1 MQDKLCAAN
10 CFKLYFCPKA
20 RKSIAIKA
28 LGHMTHALKSIE
40 ENWRGG
46 KASLRFLLG
55 APAAL
60 GRIARGAQV
69 GRQARAPLENLF
81 ATYLEDCRFEVAVE
95 GDIPAEG
102 TGCVLSHNETS
113 FADLAAYFVAIWPHV
128 DRLAGA
134 DVYRHLPFARK
145 ACAKIDI
152 ELVARGNRKS
162 TDPLVD
168 RMVAAAQ
175 AGKRVGWGGE
185 GRLSGCDGVGRFK
198 VGGSLIAIRANAP
211 VVPVVIHGGHHAMRL
226 GTVRARP
233 SQIRVRFCKPVSTE
247 AYKEADARDLAD
259 ELQRVV
265 SENYAA
271 LSDGQLDFR

>member
-1 MQDKLCAAN
+1 
-10 CFKLYFCPKA
+10 
-20 RKSIAIKA
+20 
-28 LGHMTHALKSIE
+28 MTHALKSIQ

-55 APAAL
+55 TPAAM

-69 GRQARAPLENLF
+69 GRLARAPLESLF
-81 ATYLEDCRFEVAVE
+81 AKYLEDCRFEVIVE
-95 GDIPAEG
+95 GEIPAAG
-102 TGCVLSHNETS
+102 TGCILSHNETS

-134 DVYRHLPFARK
+134 DVYRHIPFARK

-152 ELVARGNRKS
+152 ELVARGNRRS

-168 RMVAAAQ
+168 RMVAAAK

-185 GRLSGCDGVGRFK
+185 GRLSGRDGVGRFK
-198 VGGSLIAIRANAP
+198 VGGSIIAIRAKAP
-211 VVPVVIHGGHHAMRL
+211 VIPVVIHGGHHAMQL

-233 SQIRVRFCKPVSTE
+233 GKIHVRFCKPVSTE
-247 AYKEADARDLAD
+247 HYEEADARDLAD
-259 ELQRVV
+259 KLQQVV
-265 SENYAA
+265 SENYTA
-271 LSDGQLDFR
+271 LSEREADVR

>member
-1 MQDKLCAAN
+1 M
-10 CFKLYFCPKA
+10 
-20 RKSIAIKA
+20 
-28 LGHMTHALKSIE
+28 HALKSIE

-55 APAAL
+55 APVAM
-60 GRIARGAQV
+60 GSIARGSQV

-81 ATYLEDCRFEVAVE
+81 ATYLEDCRFDVAVE
-95 GDIPAEG
+95 GDIPAPG

-152 ELVARGNRKS
+152 ELVARGNRRS

-168 RMVAAAQ
+168 RMVAAAK

-185 GRLSGCDGVGRFK
+185 GKLSGRDGIGRFK
-198 VGGSLIAIRANAP
+198 VGGSIIAIRAKAP
-211 VVPVVIHGGHHAMRL
+211 IIPVVIHGGHHAMRL

-233 SQIRVRFCKPVSTE
+233 GKIRIRFCRPISTQHYAE
-247 AYKEADARDLAD
+247 GDARDLAD
-259 ELQRVV
+259 KLQQVV
-265 SENYAA
+265 SDNYAA
-271 LSDGQLDFR
+271 LSDRQMDVR

>member
-1 MQDKLCAAN
+1 
-10 CFKLYFCPKA
+10 
-20 RKSIAIKA
+20 
-28 LGHMTHALKSIE
+28 MTHALKSIQ

-55 APAAL
+55 TPAAM

-69 GRQARAPLENLF
+69 GRLARTPLESLF
-81 ATYLEDCRFEVAVE
+81 AKYLEDCRFEVIVE
-95 GDIPAEG
+95 GEIPAAG
-102 TGCVLSHNETS
+102 TGCILSHNETS

-134 DVYRHLPFARK
+134 DVYRHIPFARK

-152 ELVARGNRKS
+152 ELVARGNRRS

-168 RMVAAAQ
+168 RMVAAAK

-185 GRLSGCDGVGRFK
+185 GRLSGRDGVGRFK
-198 VGGSLIAIRANAP
+198 VGGSIIAIRAKAP
-211 VVPVVIHGGHHAMRL
+211 VIPVVIHGGHHAMQL

-233 SQIRVRFCKPVSTE
+233 GKIHVRFCKPVSTE
-247 AYKEADARDLAD
+247 HYEEADARDLAD
-259 ELQRVV
+259 KLQQVV
-265 SENYAA
+265 SENYTA
-271 LSDGQLDFR
+271 LSEREADVR